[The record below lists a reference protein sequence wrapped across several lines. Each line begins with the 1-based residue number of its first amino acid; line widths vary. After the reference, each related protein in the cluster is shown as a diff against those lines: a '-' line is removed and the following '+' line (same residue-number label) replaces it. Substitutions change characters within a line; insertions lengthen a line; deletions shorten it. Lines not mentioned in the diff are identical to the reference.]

1 MERNFAGYMRRLVA
15 VILLLGALLT
25 YDIGNV
31 LPVYASTT
39 YEGITVSEDEGTSEE
54 NAESSSDEDTSDD
67 GEVLGVQRKE
77 SDRFILGLEI
87 AISLTFVVGLL
98 AAGRGVMTVEKDD
111 KDSNNTDGGA

>member
-15 VILLLGALLT
+15 VMLLLGALLT

-111 KDSNNTDGGA
+111 KDNNTDGGA